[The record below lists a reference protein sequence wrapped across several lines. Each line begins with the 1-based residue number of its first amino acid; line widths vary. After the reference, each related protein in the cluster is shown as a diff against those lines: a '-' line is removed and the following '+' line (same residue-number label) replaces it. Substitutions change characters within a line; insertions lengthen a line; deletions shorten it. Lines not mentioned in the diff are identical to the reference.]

1 MPSKCVNEWCEKP
14 SHRAGARCPDC
25 ARIWRNA
32 KQRDSRND
40 PDPVGPLPAPITR
53 DLINVVSALRDAL
66 DRADHRHQQI
76 LDEYEPVAAMQDLL
90 ADTLREIRA
99 KIVDLRQLIAGWE
112 AANKT
117 FTG

>member
-1 MPSKCVNEWCEKP
+1 
-14 SHRAGARCPDC
+14 
-25 ARIWRNA
+25 
-32 KQRDSRND
+32 
-40 PDPVGPLPAPITR
+40 
-53 DLINVVSALRDAL
+53 VVSALRDAL